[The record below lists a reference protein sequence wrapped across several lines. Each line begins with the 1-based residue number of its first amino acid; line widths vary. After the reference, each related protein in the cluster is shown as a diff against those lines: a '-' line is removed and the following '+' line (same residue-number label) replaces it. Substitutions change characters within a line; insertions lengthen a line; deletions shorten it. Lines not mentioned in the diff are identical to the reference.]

1 MSNGLKVKLIALIS
15 AGVVGIGSLFSC
27 AYLYLNQDAELIK
40 NQKPYYQIMKDAQ
53 SFNADMEVALNKSM
67 FYNLDKYIR
76 LKMDE
81 DKPVI
86 VQYEQNMEEREVN
99 IIKQVID
106 YYNKVFQT
114 INENYK
120 FEIKEEG
127 YKVKREDTLISFV
140 NVDKPGNV
148 MGESIATD
156 DIKVAEGEWIVNKA
170 QVQLDWEAMKDKEDA
185 YIYGVALHEF
195 SHTIG
200 LGDVYLKDKDVLD
213 RTTVMNVANWG
224 QVNHLYPN
232 DYAILQALYSNEYKK
247 CNDYDEAVSIVKEK
261 IQKYTES
268 FYKYYS
274 KHLKEVGNATDKLQ
288 KEQLPETINWKF
300 WAEGKGENLYTLNF
314 NDDNTCELNIMDEK
328 GNVLQCCKGD
338 TMFQDGIMFLR
349 NIVID
354 DASQYRPTYD
364 FCPGRK
370 LKLMFSI
377 YIDKNNNLVVDNGL
391 GKEYLS
397 TKILNTSEQKITK

>member
-15 AGVVGIGSLFSC
+15 TGVIGIGSLFSC
-27 AYLYLNQDAELIK
+27 AYLYLNQDADLIK
-40 NQKPYYQIMKDAQ
+40 NQKNYYQIMKDAE
-53 SFNADMEVALNKSM
+53 SFNADMEVASNKSR

-86 VQYEQNMEEREVN
+86 VQYDQNMEEREIN
-99 IIKQVID
+99 IIRQVIE

-195 SHTIG
+195 SHALG
-200 LGDVYLKDKDVLD
+200 LGDVYLKDKDVVD
-213 RTTVMNVANWG
+213 RTTMMHTDNWG
-224 QVNHLYPN
+224 KVNHLYPN

-274 KHLKEVGNATDKLQ
+274 KHLKEVGNATDKLK

-300 WAEGKGENLYTLNF
+300 WAEGVGETLYTLNLR
-314 NDDNTCELNIMDEK
+314 NDNTCEFIIKDAN
-328 GNVLQCCKGD
+328 GNPLQTCEGD
-338 TMFQDGIMFLR
+338 IIFCDGVMFIR

-354 DASQYRPTYD
+354 DASNYSPLYRD
-364 FCPGRK
+364 NVGRK
-370 LKLMFSI
+370 MKLMMSI
-377 YIDKNNNLVVDNGL
+377 YIDKKGNLVFNDGL
-391 GKEYLS
+391 SMDYSG
-397 TKILNTSEQKITK
+397 TKIFSVNEQKIIK

>member
-1 MSNGLKVKLIALIS
+1 MSNGLKQRIIALIS
-15 AGVVGIGSLFSC
+15 AGVIGIGGLVSC
-27 AYLYLNQDAELIK
+27 TYLYLAQEADLIK
-40 NQKPYYQIMKDAQ
+40 NQKPYYQITKDEQ
-53 SFNADMEVALNKSM
+53 SFNVDMEVALNKSM

-86 VQYEQNMEEREVN
+86 VQYDQNMEEREIN
-99 IIKQVID
+99 IIRQVIE

-120 FEIKEEG
+120 FEIREEG
-127 YKVKREDTLISFV
+127 YKVKREDTLVSFF

-148 MGESIATD
+148 MGESIAID

-170 QVQLDWEAMKDKEDA
+170 QVQLDWEAIKDKEDA

-195 SHTIG
+195 THTLG
-200 LGDVYLKDKDVLD
+200 LGDVYLKDKDVVD
-213 RTTVMNVANWG
+213 RTTLMHTDNWG
-224 QVNHLYPN
+224 KVNHLYPN
-232 DYAILQALYSNEYKK
+232 DYAILQTLYSNEYKK
-247 CNDYDEAVSIVKEK
+247 CNDYDEAVTIVKEK

-274 KHLKEVGNATDKLQ
+274 KYLKEDIATDKL
-288 KEQLPETINWKF
+288 KEEQLPAAINWKY
-300 WAEGKGENLYTLNF
+300 WAEGKGENLYTLKF
-314 NDDNTCELNIMDEK
+314 NDDKTCELNIMDK
-328 GNVLQCCKGD
+328 SGNVLQSCKGD
-338 TMFQDGIMFLR
+338 TIFQDGVMFLR

-354 DASQYRPTYD
+354 DASKYRPTYD

-397 TKILNTSEQKITK
+397 TRILNTDEQKMIK